1 MINYDQLELQR
12 QIEILKEQL
21 SNAQKLTA
29 LGELASTTTHEFN
42 NVLTTI
48 INYAKLGMRHKD
60 NETRD
65 KAFDKILL
73 ASNRAAKITSTIL
86 GLARNR
92 KAGQE
97 ATNLTELI
105 ENTLLL
111 LEREMN
117 KYRITVDK
125 SFQPV
130 PEAYVN
136 GNQIQ
141 QILLNLLINARQAL
155 PSGGRVAV
163 RLAYDA
169 DSDMVDLVV
178 RDNGCGIPADKL
190 PKIFEP
196 FYTTKSGPD
205 ASGKGGTGLGLAMCR
220 DIIEAHN
227 GRIRVDSTVG
237 KGTSFTLKLPTVSKA
252 RPARPIVAAPILPV
266 LSMIES
272 SPVPLPFGD

>member
-1 MINYDQLELQR
+1 MDSLREIELQR
-12 QIEILKEQL
+12 QIELLKEQL
-21 SNAQKLTA
+21 GQAQRLTA

-73 ASNRAAKITSTIL
+73 ASNRAAKITSTVL

-97 ATNLTELI
+97 PTNLKELV

-117 KYRITVDK
+117 KYRITVEK
-125 SFQPV
+125 TLQAV
-130 PEAYVN
+130 PDAYVN

-141 QILLNLLINARQAL
+141 QILLNLLINARQAM
-155 PSGGRVAV
+155 PSGGRIML

-169 DSDMVDLVV
+169 EGDMIDLVV
-178 RDNGCGIPADKL
+178 RDNGSGIPAEKL
-190 PKIFEP
+190 PRIFEP

-205 ASGKGGTGLGLAMCR
+205 ASGKGGTGLGLSMCR
-220 DIIEAHN
+220 EIIEAHN

-237 KGTSFTLKLPTVSKA
+237 KGTSFTLKLPTVSRAKA
-252 RPARPIVAAPILPV
+252 SRPVVAAPILPMV
-266 LSMIES
+266 DALTS
-272 SPVPLPFGD
+272 SPAQLPFGD

>member
-1 MINYDQLELQR
+1 MNHSNEAELQR
-12 QIEILKEQL
+12 QVEMLKDQL
-21 SNAQKLTA
+21 SQAQKLTA

-60 NETRD
+60 NATRE

-73 ASNRAAKITSTIL
+73 ASNRAAKITSTVL

-97 ATNLTELI
+97 ATNLTELV

-125 SFQPV
+125 SLQSV

-141 QILLNLLINARQAL
+141 QILLNLLINARQAM
-155 PSGGRVAV
+155 PGGGRVMI

-169 DSDMVDLVV
+169 ESDMIDLVV
-178 RDNGCGIPADKL
+178 RDNGSGIPADKL

-205 ASGKGGTGLGLAMCR
+205 ASGKGGTGLGLSMCR
-220 DIIEAHN
+220 EIIEAHN

-237 KGTSFTLKLPTVSKA
+237 KGTSFTLKLPTINKA
-252 RPARPIVAAPILPV
+252 KASRPAVASPILPMASA
-266 LSMIES
+266 LAST
-272 SPVPLPFGD
+272 PAPLPLGH